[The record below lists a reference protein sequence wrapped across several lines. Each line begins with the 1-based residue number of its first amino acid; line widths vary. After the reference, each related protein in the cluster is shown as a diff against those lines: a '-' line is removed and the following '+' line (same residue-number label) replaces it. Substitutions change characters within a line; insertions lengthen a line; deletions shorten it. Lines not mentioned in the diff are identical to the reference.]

1 MAKQQF
7 AVSEESK
14 IQIPLKNLIG
24 LIIAIAVGII
34 AWTDLTNRLTSV
46 EQSLT
51 MEKRNILDN
60 TNWIKNWE
68 RSGELPVD
76 KIQNFKI
83 TELEKEM
90 ELVKQKLEK

>member
-46 EQSLT
+46 EQSLR
-51 MEKRNILDN
+51 MEKRNIGDN
-60 TNWIKNWE
+60 TTWIKNWE

-83 TELEKEM
+83 TELEKQI
-90 ELVKQKLEK
+90 ELIKQKPDK